1 MAFPLDWQV
10 RLAPIGR
17 IRLGRAEP
25 AGRTGRGGQPITRP
39 VKLGTFR
46 FTSPSRPAIDAAAAL
61 WRGDVRPWEYRGRRQ
76 WEVITDAAELTV
88 CVPQVHDAID
98 SWYEWW
104 RGGECVRRCDSR
116 TDRKTGR
123 PCICP
128 ADPVERHR
136 LSKANPPQA
145 CGLKTR
151 VSLILPDLPDVGTWR
166 LDTGSFYAAG
176 QLLSKAR
183 LMEMFRDRSGFMLP
197 ARLWIDHQS
206 DMKDGQVRRWIV
218 PALELQGTLRQ
229 YASGQLGS
237 GDLAAQLPGGPAQ
250 APLELGPA
258 APAAGAPAP
267 DPDPRLT
274 AQHVADLA
282 LTAATRLEIER
293 LAAQAKQAGL
303 REDAVF
309 APPVGDPD
317 AAQIE
322 QPLWQVLTHRWRALP
337 AA

>member
-1 MAFPLDWQV
+1 MAVPLDLQV

-17 IRLGRAEP
+17 IRLGLGEP
-25 AGRTGRGGQPITRP
+25 TGKTGRGGQQITRP

-61 WRGDVRPWEYRGRRQ
+61 HHGDVRPWEYRGRRQ
-76 WEVITDAAELTV
+76 WEVITGATELMV

-104 RGGECVRRCDSR
+104 RGGECVHRCDSR
-116 TDRKTGR
+116 TDIKTGR

-151 VSLILPDLPDVGTWR
+151 VSLILPDVGTWR
-166 LDTGSFYAAG
+166 LDTGSFHAAG
-176 QLLSKAR
+176 QLLSKTR
-183 LMEMFRDRSGFMLP
+183 FMEMFKDRAGFMLP

-206 DMKDGQVRRWIV
+206 DMKDGRVRRWTV

-229 YASGQLGS
+229 YAGGQLGS
-237 GDLAAQLPGGPAQ
+237 GDLAAQLPGGPGQPPRA
-250 APLELGPA
+250 LGPA
-258 APAAGAPAP
+258 AADGTSAP

-282 LTAATRLEIER
+282 LTATTRAEVER

-309 APPVGDPD
+309 ASPVGDPD